1 MTYAGIMSDNTKRPD
16 RSGASDFDDS
26 DIPTYRE
33 ETPTVTGP
41 AVQPRDAA
49 VGPADTET
57 GSTSAAIG
65 DPYSRAGQA
74 APQEIPPQGSP
85 AETTAFSGVSGE
97 DYADRDFAVTEQ
109 APPPPGL
116 SVPAQAASVPVGSTA
131 TAVAGSEYFQGAS
144 DAMTPDARRGTM
156 DLGLLII
163 RLLLGLWLVLVSLAT
178 FFQLGGNEGIAG
190 LESAY
195 SGYLA
200 PEMLAIAIPAIQLA
214 AGVFLVFGLIT
225 PVFAMLATVAT
236 SFTFLHEIAVGGGGY
251 NIFTWTDSAL
261 LSLVLL
267 GVSLALQFTGPGL
280 YSLDVN
286 RSWARRP
293 LFSSWIFVVLA
304 IAGGV
309 ALWWFGAGANPF

>member
-1 MTYAGIMSDNTKRPD
+1 MSDNTKRPD

-33 ETPTVTGP
+33 DTPTATGP
-41 AVQPRDAA
+41 AVQPPDAA
-49 VGPADTET
+49 AGPADGTG
-57 GSTSAAIG
+57 GSTGAAVG
-65 DPYSRAGQA
+65 DPYSRAGRA

-85 AETTAFSGVSGE
+85 AETSVFPGAPSPEGE
-97 DYADRDFAVTEQ
+97 REAYADQDFAATEQ
-109 APPPPGL
+109 VSAPRAP
-116 SVPAQAASVPVGSTA
+116 SIPAQPVSVPVGSTA
-131 TAVAGSEYFQGAS
+131 TAVAGSEYFQEAG
-144 DAMTPDARRGTM
+144 DAMAPDARRGTM

-178 FFQLGGNEGIAG
+178 FFQFGGNEGIAG

-195 SGYLA
+195 AGYLA
-200 PEMLAIAIPAIQLA
+200 PEMLAIAVPAIQLA

-251 NIFTWTDSAL
+251 NIFAWTDSAQ

-293 LFSSWIFVVLA
+293 LFSSWVFVVLA

>member
-65 DPYSRAGQA
+65 DPYSRAG
-74 APQEIPPQGSP
+74 
-85 AETTAFSGVSGE
+85 GE

-214 AGVFLVFGLIT
+214 AGVFLIFGLIT